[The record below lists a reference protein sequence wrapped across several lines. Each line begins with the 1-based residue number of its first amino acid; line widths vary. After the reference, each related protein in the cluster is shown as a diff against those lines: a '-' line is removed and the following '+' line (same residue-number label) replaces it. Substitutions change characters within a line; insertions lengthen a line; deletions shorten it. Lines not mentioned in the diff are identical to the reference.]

1 MAEGYKKNIVE
12 HLKKA
17 IKKGYRANSLK
28 WALINQGYSEVIVDK
43 AMKQVEKELAEEE
56 HTKER
61 ELDKEKPKITYQ
73 VYDERNRPI
82 GKQSFWKRF
91 FRLR

>member
-17 IKKGYRANSLK
+17 ITKGYKVNSLK

-43 AMKQVEKELAEEE
+43 ALKQAEKELVEEE
-56 HTKER
+56 SKKEK
-61 ELDKEKPKITYQ
+61 EIQKEKPKITYQ
-73 VYDERNRPI
+73 LYDERNRPI
-82 GKQSFWKRF
+82 GKRPFWKKLLRF
-91 FRLR
+91 K